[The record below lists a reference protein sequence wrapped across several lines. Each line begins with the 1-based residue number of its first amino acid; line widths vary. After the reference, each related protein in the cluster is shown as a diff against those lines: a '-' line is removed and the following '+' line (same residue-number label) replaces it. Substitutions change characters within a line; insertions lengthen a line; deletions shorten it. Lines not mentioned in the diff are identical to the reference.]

1 MNKKMRDLLEQI
13 NNKKVEAR
21 SFVNEKK
28 IEEAKALTNEIKALQ
43 TEFDVEAALYEEE
56 KENVKNVLT
65 TKEDKDLA
73 VKAFFKALQGGSLTE
88 AENAL
93 LTGGTNGENLIVPQ
107 DIQTQ
112 INELRRQYKSARSLV
127 GYYKTT
133 TLSGSFVYE
142 DTSTITGL
150 TDFTDGA
157 DVPASNE
164 PKFVNKAYSIKDKG
178 ALLPVS
184 NKLIKNEA
192 GGLIEYLGR
201 WFNRK
206 AIRTENTDIFTT
218 LKSNKTAEALAD
230 WKALKKS
237 INIDLDPALLLG
249 MKIVTNQDG
258 FDVLDSALD
267 DTGRPVL
274 QPNPTNPTQKLF
286 MGYPVEVFSNAEL
299 ATVVG
304 KAPIFY
310 GSLEDGV
317 EFIDRDL
324 MQFDTSEHAAFG
336 KNQTVI
342 RVIESYDVIQK
353 DKDAYVYGELTVPA
367 VV

>member
-1 MNKKMRDLLEQI
+1 MNKELRDLLEAI
-13 NNKKVEAR
+13 NNKKDEAR
-21 SFVNEKK
+21 TLVNNKQLD
-28 IEEAKALTNEIKALQ
+28 EAKALTGEIKDLQ
-43 TEFDVEAALYEEE
+43 KEFDVKMALFEEE
-56 KENVKNVLT
+56 KENVIVP
-65 TKEDKDLA
+65 EAKDSKIDA
-73 VKAFFKALQGGSLTE
+73 VKAFVKALSGAPLTE

-93 LTGGTNGENLIVPQ
+93 LTGGANGENLIIPQ

-127 GYYKTT
+127 GYYKTN
-133 TLSGSFVYE
+133 TLTGSFVFE

-150 TDFTDGA
+150 TDFSDGA

-164 PKFVNKAYSIKDKG
+164 PKFVNKQYSIKDKG

-184 NKLIKNEA
+184 NKLIRNEA
-192 GGLIEYLGR
+192 GGLIDYLGR

-206 AIRTENTDIFTT
+206 AIRTENADIFAA

-237 INIDLDPALLLG
+237 INIDLDPALQVG
-249 MKIVTNQDG
+249 MVIVTNQDG

-267 DTGRPVL
+267 EQGRPVL

-299 ATVVG
+299 PTVAD
-304 KAPIFY
+304 KAPIFF

-353 DKDAYVYGELTVPA
+353 DKDAYVFGELA
-367 VV
+367 VTPVV